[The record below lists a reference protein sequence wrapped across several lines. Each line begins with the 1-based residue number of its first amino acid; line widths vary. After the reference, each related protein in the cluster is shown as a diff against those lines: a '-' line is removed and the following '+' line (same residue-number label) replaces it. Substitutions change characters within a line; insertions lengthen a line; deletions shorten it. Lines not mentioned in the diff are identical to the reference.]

1 LANRETCATIA
12 QPVAQALSK
21 PDPWGT
27 TMEILRLVAAI
38 QGVYGLLNLLGG
50 VLLIGEPI
58 LHTRECFKR
67 RPPR

>member
-1 LANRETCATIA
+1 
-12 QPVAQALSK
+12 
-21 PDPWGT
+21 
-27 TMEILRLVAAI
+27 MEILRLVAAI